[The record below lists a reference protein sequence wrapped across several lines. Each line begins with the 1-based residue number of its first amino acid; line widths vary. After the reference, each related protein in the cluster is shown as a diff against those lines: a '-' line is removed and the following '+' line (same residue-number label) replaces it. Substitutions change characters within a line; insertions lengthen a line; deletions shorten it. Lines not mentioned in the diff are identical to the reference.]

1 MQKAP
6 AQQETHDYTPNNL
19 HELTTNWHKYCN
31 PRKALTGNYADY
43 VLCKPHVCCGWMDL
57 HSDDDYGVTEEQPYF
72 RIKPLYWDSN
82 ARLVV
87 TNDKGLFVA
96 LEPTLQ
102 VIVFNGMRLHGLVP
116 VEVAE
121 ELVERQDTNGK
132 LYNLLTLIT
141 QDSECNPKMIWDWLD
156 VSERQEDD
164 LFIP

>member
-1 MQKAP
+1 MQDSSLKNLLGLQDSWYKFCNSHKAM
-6 AQQETHDYTPNNL
+6 
-19 HELTTNWHKYCN
+19 
-31 PRKALTGNYADY
+31 TGNYADY

-57 HSDDDYGVTEEQPYF
+57 HSDDDYGVTEEQQYF
-72 RIKPLYWDSN
+72 RIKPLYWDSD

-87 TNDKGLFVA
+87 TNDKGLFIA
-96 LEPTLQ
+96 LQPTLQ

-132 LYNLLTLIT
+132 LYMLLTLIT